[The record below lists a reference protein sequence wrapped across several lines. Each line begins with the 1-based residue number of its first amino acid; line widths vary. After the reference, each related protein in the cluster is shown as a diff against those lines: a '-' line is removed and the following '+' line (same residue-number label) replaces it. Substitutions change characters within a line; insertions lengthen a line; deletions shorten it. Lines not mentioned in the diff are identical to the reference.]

1 MGTGR
6 QLARPGLPLLSELH
20 GVPAADRS
28 EPELR
33 HPHGPHTRYNKQS
46 WKAQV
51 DPVTYTKWQP
61 RKPPTGTWP
70 LLRKTGLMQNSAKF
84 YTEQGK
90 KGMFYAETVYYGPFM
105 QYGTS
110 TVPARRW
117 LGIGPKMLDPM
128 AKVIRRHIFRRGK
141 VTLTAG

>member
-1 MGTGR
+1 MGIKMTLTTPVVNEYWWEASR
-6 QLARPGLPLLSELH
+6 RELTN
-20 GVPAADRS
+20 VV
-28 EPELR
+28 E
-33 HPHGPHTRYNKQS
+33 RYNKQS

-51 DPVTYTKWQP
+51 DPVTYKKWQP

-90 KGMFYAETVYYGPFM
+90 KGMFYADTVYYGPFM

-128 AKVIRRHIFRRGK
+128 AKVIKKHIFRKGK
-141 VTLTAG
+141 VTIKAG